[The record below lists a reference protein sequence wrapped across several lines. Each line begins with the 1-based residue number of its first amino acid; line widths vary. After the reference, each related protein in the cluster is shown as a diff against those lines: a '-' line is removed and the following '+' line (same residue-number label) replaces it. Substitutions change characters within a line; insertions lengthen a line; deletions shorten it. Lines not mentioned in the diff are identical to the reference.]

1 MANPVNQRLFLASKL
16 ESLSESEVDEVLDYI
31 SMIESMRRSLAAS
44 PALVDDEILTALVD
58 ARENRRARQAF
69 EWEAVRRKAE
79 RRAAAMR

>member
-1 MANPVNQRLFLASKL
+1 MANTPNQRQFLASKL

-31 SMIESMRRSLAAS
+31 SAIESMRRSQTLTS
-44 PALVDDEILTALVD
+44 ALDDELLAALVD

-79 RRAAAMR
+79 RRAAAIR

>member
-1 MANPVNQRLFLASKL
+1 MANPVNQRVFLASKL

-31 SMIESMRRSLAAS
+31 SVIESMRRSLPATS
-44 PALVDDEILTALVD
+44 ALVDDEILTALVD

-79 RRAAAMR
+79 RRAAAIR